1 MVVVIAVV
9 AAAPEVAADSRGCEH
24 ERHRILGQEI
34 GKMFAARAW
43 LAVVIEMLGRRRYS
57 IAAAEFSAQERGA
70 GWGYE

>member
-1 MVVVIAVV
+1 MVVVVVVV
-9 AAAPEVAADSRGCEH
+9 AAAAADSHGCEH

-34 GKMFAARAW
+34 GNMFSARAS

-57 IAAAEFSAQERGA
+57 IAAAEFSAQEHGT